1 MINGRNEQPA
11 FIAFQRGAKL
21 FFSAKSRRKRA
32 IFPIFFRGRFAQRL
46 LYIGPGLNS
55 ARALMPIFFTG
66 LNADLVM
73 AGARGGR
80 CGRVSSSLVQLL
92 FGGAS
97 LNYKLEIKT
106 LTCTTHAT
114 PHPTDHLTGLPR
126 IRVANTV
133 LTPKTKPREI
143 ARVYYKTNKCSSSA
157 EIERSRVS
165 LASRGWAAASRPS
178 DHPEQPSASDG
189 RGE

>member
-1 MINGRNEQPA
+1 M
-11 FIAFQRGAKL
+11 
-21 FFSAKSRRKRA
+21 
-32 IFPIFFRGRFAQRL
+32 RL
-46 LYIGPGLNS
+46 SVRHGWSSGHGYRIVS
-55 ARALMPIFFTG
+55 IY
-66 LNADLVM
+66 
-73 AGARGGR
+73 GARGGR

-92 FGGAS
+92 FGGGS

-126 IRVANTV
+126 IRVANMM

-165 LASRGWAAASRPS
+165 LASRGWAARSRRP
-178 DHPEQPSASDG
+178 DDQEQPSASDG
-189 RGE
+189 GRNEKVSRGSGEGCNTHLEGSSKSP

>member
-1 MINGRNEQPA
+1 MAPLDMLCLVMKLRIVREIVSPFVVGGR
-11 FIAFQRGAKL
+11 G
-21 FFSAKSRRKRA
+21 SRFRH
-32 IFPIFFRGRFAQRL
+32 IFWV
-46 LYIGPGLNS
+46 
-55 ARALMPIFFTG
+55 
-66 LNADLVM
+66 NADQFL
-73 AGARGGR
+73 A
-80 CGRVSSSLVQLL
+80 
-92 FGGAS
+92 
-97 LNYKLEIKT
+97 I
-106 LTCTTHAT
+106 
-114 PHPTDHLTGLPR
+114 GLPR
-126 IRVANTV
+126 IRVANTM